1 MVWSTRTVGLSLA
14 GAALIGGLAYVAFR
28 EDPVPVDLVTVAR
41 APLSVTIDADGQTR
55 IRNLYEVASPIA
67 GTARRA
73 PVVVGD
79 RVMAGETVVAMV
91 EPVSP
96 ALLDARS
103 RAQAEAT
110 VAEARAGLEVAR
122 SDLRRAEEE
131 EAFARLQFDRTQT
144 LMSRGVTT
152 VTQMETVAQGLAVAE
167 AAVASA
173 QSRVAMS
180 EGTLERAEATLAR
193 PDGGADEA
201 EDCCV
206 VLRAPSDGVVLSIT
220 TISEHPVLAGA
231 PLLSVGDPADLE
243 IVADILSS
251 DAVRIGPGTRAIV
264 ERWGGPDPLEAV
276 LTRIEP
282 AAETRISALGI
293 EEQRV
298 DAVFEIETP
307 PGDRPGLGHG
317 FAVFLRIVEW
327 ESDAALQVPLG
338 ALFRRDV
345 DWAVFV
351 VEGDVARERIVTLGQ
366 RGARQ
371 AEILDGLTEGDM
383 IVTHPSDAVTD
394 GVTIVDR
401 STL

>member
-1 MVWSTRTVGLSLA
+1 MVWSTRTIGLSLA

-401 STL
+401 NTL